1 MDSSYM
7 LPFPT
12 ASILFQP
19 NEKLGITLAYS
30 SGIDRPQFS
39 NFDPFVKFQD
49 SLSIEYGNPY
59 LLPAIKQS
67 INLDIDLFYAYNL
80 SIGYSFLKDPTST
93 LSFISESS
101 FIEESTPWNA
111 RDEQGFNLSISA
123 PIQSKWVN
131 GWNSIWADYTYYAF
145 TPEFKRDNLQV
156 LTFGMYSGLTFTLPK
171 RFELMNQ
178 LHIHKWGGANSISNV
193 NLNWTLRLT
202 KKFTK
207 NDFQLFAEVANIF
220 PPKSRSTTFSG
231 NYLYQSNSQN
241 KFTTFKVG
249 LFIKVGR
256 LKGSVQVQESTSG
269 QSGRI

>member
-1 MDSSYM
+1 
-7 LPFPT
+7 
-12 ASILFQP
+12 
-19 NEKLGITLAYS
+19 
-30 SGIDRPQFS
+30 
-39 NFDPFVKFQD
+39 
-49 SLSIEYGNPY
+49 
-59 LLPAIKQS
+59 
-67 INLDIDLFYAYNL
+67 
-80 SIGYSFLKDPTST
+80 
-93 LSFISESS
+93 
-101 FIEESTPWNA
+101 
-111 RDEQGFNLSISA
+111 
-123 PIQSKWVN
+123 
-131 GWNSIWADYTYYAF
+131 
-145 TPEFKRDNLQV
+145 
-156 LTFGMYSGLTFTLPK
+156 MYSGLTFTLPK